1 MRFLMRPG
9 RAVIT
14 DTLSARSSASSTSW
28 VTKSTVWWRRSH
40 TSSSS
45 SCITRRVWASSEPK
59 GSSIS
64 STSGSITS
72 TRAMPTRCFIPPES
86 SAG

>member
-1 MRFLMRPG
+1 MRPG

-14 DTLSARSSASSTSW
+14 HTLSASNSASSMSW
-28 VTKSTVWWRRSH
+28 VTNSTVWWWRSH
-40 TSSSS
+40 TASSS
-45 SCITRRVWASSEPK
+45 SCISERVWASRLPN

-64 STSGSITS
+64 RTSGSITS
-72 TRAMPTRCFIPPES
+72 TRAMPTRCFMPPDS

>member
-1 MRFLMRPG
+1 MIRPG

-14 DTLSARSSASSTSW
+14 DTLSARSSASSMSC
-28 VTKSTVWWRRSH
+28 VTNSTVCWWRSH
-40 TSSSS
+40 TESSS
-45 SCITRRVWASSEPK
+45 SCITERVWASRLPN

-64 STSGSITS
+64 STSGSMTS